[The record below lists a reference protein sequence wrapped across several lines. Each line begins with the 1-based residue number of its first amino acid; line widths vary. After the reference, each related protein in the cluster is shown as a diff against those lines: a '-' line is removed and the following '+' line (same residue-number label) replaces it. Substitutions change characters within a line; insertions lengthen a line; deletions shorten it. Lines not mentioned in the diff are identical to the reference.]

1 MFGEVLC
8 SFKGGNK
15 GKADVT
21 KGWTSIT
28 SFTHNT
34 RFSSRFVLHQKKS
47 SIALGM
53 DEKKQTCAIAT
64 KKCSITTNYTLIH
77 KYQKK

>member
-1 MFGEVLC
+1 MRSYVPSKVVIREKRMLQKDGQ
-8 SFKGGNK
+8 
-15 GKADVT
+15 
-21 KGWTSIT
+21 
-28 SFTHNT
+28 
-34 RFSSRFVLHQKKS
+34 VLHLLHTTPDLVVGLYYTPKKS